1 MNTDQAELVELLKQ
15 VAEGVLKLK
24 IANQELERRLA
35 RLEHVQSVGVTA
47 TFGSTAGDVLYGQRD
62 IIGSV

>member
-1 MNTDQAELVELLKQ
+1 MNADQAELVELLKQ

-35 RLEHVQSVGVTA
+35 RLEHVQMTDAIASKPVP
-47 TFGSTAGDVLYGQRD
+47 DVLYSQRD